1 VLGAGDRAEDAAQE
15 ALLRA
20 WRRQDGCRDPDH
32 PGPWL
37 RRIATNE
44 ALRIVSRDRETADDG
59 EIAITGPDRAQEL
72 FVRDLVKRLE
82 PADRRLVYLRYW
94 ADVPVGEIARRL
106 QMPEGTVKI
115 RLHRARAS
123 LRRMVEDER

>member
-1 VLGAGDRAEDAAQE
+1 MLGAGDRAEDAAQE
-15 ALLRA
+15 AMLRA
-20 WRRQDGCRDPDH
+20 WRRQDGCRDPAH

-44 ALRIVSRDRETADDG
+44 ALRIVSRDRETADED
-59 EIAITGPDRAQEL
+59 EIAITGPDTAQEL